1 MPTLVGF
8 VEAAPYRVVAQ
19 ESFVE
24 AVEIIGLHPPFGEPE
39 SDGIEPAASVQEIAP
54 ESTRRLRKV
63 GSA

>member
-8 VEAAPYRVVAQ
+8 VETAPNRVVVQ

-24 AVEIIGLHPPFGEPE
+24 AVEIIGLHRPFGDPE
-39 SDGIEPAASVQEIAP
+39 SDGIERAAPVQEIVP
-54 ESTRRLRKV
+54 EKTRRLRKV